1 MKLTLKLIVGFIAV
15 SLLVGFVGFLGLY
28 VNKQI
33 VNNFE
38 SGEKHFGTIV
48 VASNEVSSYAKRI
61 EGHLMLYITFHNE
74 TDKQKVN
81 SRIESLRNQI
91 SIIDEMTKNPQARE
105 ILSDIISKTNELQSV
120 AESLIYAHDNEM
132 NTTGKYE
139 PENHKELILKLN
151 KAASAI
157 REDGVKLTELETR
170 LKTEQ
175 EETAKK
181 NAEFLYNVILA
192 IGVVAVFVAL
202 IIGYFIAKNITNSVM
217 KLKNFTDDIGRGKF
231 DTKTEVKSKDEIG
244 ELSEAFDKM
253 VQNLKRSREDV
264 RNYTKEL
271 EKSKKELESKINELE
286 QYKKLTVGR
295 ELKMVELK
303 KKIEELEG
311 RLTSFVEN

>member
-28 VNKQI
+28 ANKQI

-38 SGEKHFGTIV
+38 SGERHFGTIV
-48 VASNEVSSYAKRI
+48 VASNEVSSYAKRA
-61 EGHLMLYITFHNE
+61 EGHLMLYITLHNE

-81 SRIESLRNQI
+81 SRIESLRNQT
-91 SIIDEMTKNPQARE
+91 SIIDEATTNPQARE
-105 ILSDIISKTNELQSV
+105 ILSNIISKTDELQSV

-132 NTTGKYE
+132 NETGKYD
-139 PENHKELILKLN
+139 PENDKELILKLN
-151 KAASAI
+151 KASSAI

-170 LKTEQ
+170 LKAEQ

-253 VQNLKRSREDV
+253 VQNLKRSQEDV

-271 EKSKKELESKINELE
+271 EKSKKELESKINDFE

-303 KKIEELEG
+303 KKIEELEVKLKEE
-311 RLTSFVEN
+311 R